1 MRAPRIRGYLG
12 NIGGGV
18 TVAVRDRPSAD
29 SGRVRFA
36 PITAV
41 SAAIGLRPGTVSP
54 SAAGIPAAQALLPGL
69 TPLQLAG
76 QRVIYSYAGLTPP
89 AQLLS
94 LIRHGQVAG
103 VIFFS
108 QNVGTRAHLAAVA
121 RQLQLAA
128 ASPLNPVH
136 VPLLLM
142 RVPARRRTSAAS
154 A

>member
-12 NIGGGV
+12 NLGAGV
-18 TVAVRDRPSAD
+18 TVAVRDRSSAD

-121 RQLQLAA
+121 RSTATGGREPA
-128 ASPLNPVH
+128 EPRAPPVASDDRP
-136 VPLLLM
+136 
-142 RVPARRRTSAAS
+142 
-154 A
+154 